1 MVVRKMRVEVA
12 RGVICRWRVVW
23 GERGRGMERW
33 WGVRVGVV
41 RFGLGAE
48 GAERVGLDEASMMSG
63 MPATDTRHCL
73 SLSNGATICIESK
86 IVDLQAHALAKK
98 SSMRTQGPPRS
109 RPWETPIL
117 APWVVKPQWG
127 QPYQGLAPGF
137 GSTDLRVRQCINIP
151 DCVNIDKN
159 D

>member
-48 GAERVGLDEASMMSG
+48 GAERVGLDGGSMMSG
-63 MPATDTRHCL
+63 MPETDTRHWL
-73 SLSNGATICIESK
+73 SLSNGATICIECK

-98 SSMRTQGPPRS
+98 SSMRT
-109 RPWETPIL
+109 L
-117 APWVVKPQWG
+117 K
-127 QPYQGLAPGF
+127 
-137 GSTDLRVRQCINIP
+137 
-151 DCVNIDKN
+151 
-159 D
+159 

>member
-48 GAERVGLDEASMMSG
+48 GAERVGWDGASMMSG
-63 MPATDTRHCL
+63 MPETDTRHWL

-86 IVDLQAHALAKK
+86 IVDLQAHTLAKK
-98 SSMRTQGPPRS
+98 KFNEDSRATPEPPLGDSHSSALGR
-109 RPWETPIL
+109 
-117 APWVVKPQWG
+117 
-127 QPYQGLAPGF
+127 
-137 GSTDLRVRQCINIP
+137 
-151 DCVNIDKN
+151 
-159 D
+159 